1 MRTLLAAAILS
12 LLCAAPAAFGRTQA
26 EVDHERALKSEQE
39 LDRIKHLVA
48 RDAKRMERAKKAG
61 DAAGEA
67 HWRNEMEKH
76 HAQAKQQKRNV
87 NADRKRAERSE
98 ERERLA
104 RESKS
109 K

>member
-1 MRTLLAAAILS
+1 MKTLALMLALLLAGGGAYAKS
-12 LLCAAPAAFGRTQA
+12 QA

-61 DAAGEA
+61 DTAGEA
-67 HWRNEMEKH
+67 HWHAEMEKH
-76 HAQAKQQKRNV
+76 HAQAKRQKRKV
-87 NADRKRAERSE
+87 IADRKRADASA

-104 RESKS
+104 REAK

>member
-1 MRTLLAAAILS
+1 MKPIPIVLS
-12 LLCAAPAAFGRTQA
+12 LLLACGAALARSQA
-26 EVDHERALKSEQE
+26 DIDRERALKSEQE

-76 HAQAKQQKRNV
+76 HAQAKRQKHKV
-87 NADRKRAERSE
+87 VADRKRAERSE
-98 ERERLA
+98 ERERVEREA
-104 RESKS
+104 RK
-109 K
+109 

>member
-1 MRTLLAAAILS
+1 MRILVLLLALLAAF
-12 LLCAAPAAFGRTQA
+12 PAFAKSQA
-26 EVDHERALKSEQE
+26 EVDRERALKSEQE

-61 DAAGEA
+61 DTAGEA

-76 HAQAKQQKRNV
+76 HAQAKRQKHKV

-98 ERERLA
+98 ERERA
-104 RESKS
+104 AQETGR
-109 K
+109 